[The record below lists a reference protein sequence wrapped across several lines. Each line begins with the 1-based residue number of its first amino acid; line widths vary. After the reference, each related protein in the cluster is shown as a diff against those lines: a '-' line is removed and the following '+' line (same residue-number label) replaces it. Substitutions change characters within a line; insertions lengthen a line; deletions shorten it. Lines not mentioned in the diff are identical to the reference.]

1 MRNCTYVTRLFLLS
15 SNNKHTPLMP
25 VWLVSLLIILAAFY
39 VMSEIVEHHF
49 LDSLNNIARW
59 MKLPPDV
66 AGATLLALGTSAP
79 EISTA
84 LLSLFLA
91 DGANPATGVGT
102 IVGSAI
108 FQMLVVIGFAAVVRT
123 CFLDWKP
130 VMRDS
135 IAYGISIGMLL
146 WFIQDGKFTLIESL
160 GFVGAYLVYLFMLF
174 LWTRRANRKLRVAR
188 KNQVHVHSTPDPQEE
203 IEAAQEVE
211 RQKPLSERNPVQK
224 ASYYFTLPIRTV
236 FSIIPDTKRN
246 PQWTVPVFLLSLA
259 IIGYACYWMVL
270 AAEDFAREIN
280 IPTAIIALTILAGG
294 SSVPEMISS
303 AVVSKQ
309 GKGDMAIS
317 NAVGS
322 NIFDILMSL
331 GLPLLIYTALNGDI
345 DLAAQLQAE
354 GQSIN
359 NITYSVLLLLG
370 TLVLVVG
377 LLAIQRFR
385 ANRAFGVLL
394 IALYVVY
401 VVAAYMGY
409 LD

>member
-1 MRNCTYVTRLFLLS
+1 
-15 SNNKHTPLMP
+15 MP
-25 VWLVSLLIILAAFY
+25 IWLESLLIILVAFY

-49 LDSLNNIARW
+49 LDSLNNISRW
-59 MKLPPDV
+59 LKLTPDV

-84 LLSLFLA
+84 LLSLFL
-91 DGANPATGVGT
+91 DPEKANPATGVGT

-123 CFLDWKP
+123 CLLNWKP
-130 VMRDS
+130 VIRDS
-135 IAYGISIGMLL
+135 IAYGISIVMLL
-146 WFIQDGKFTLIESL
+146 WSIQDGKFTFMESL
-160 GFVGAYLVYLFMLF
+160 SFVGAYLVYLFMLF
-174 LWTRRANRKLRVAR
+174 LWTKRANRKMRFAR
-188 KNQVHVHSTPDPQEE
+188 KNQVHMHNTPEE
-203 IEAAQEVE
+203 DAAPEEEEEPEQPKKSFHEKNTLE
-211 RQKPLSERNPVQK
+211 KL
-224 ASYYFTLPIRTV
+224 AYYFTWPVKTL

-246 PQWTVPVFLLSLA
+246 PRWTVPVFLLSLG

-270 AAEDFAREIN
+270 AAEVFATEIK

-309 GKGDMAIS
+309 GKGDMAVS

-331 GLPLLIYTALNGDI
+331 GLPLLIYTGINGDI
-345 DLAAQLQAE
+345 DLAGQLNAQ

-359 NITYSVLLLLG
+359 NITYSVLLLFV
-370 TLVLVVG
+370 TLILVVG

-385 ANRAFGVLL
+385 ANRAFGILL
-394 IALYVVY
+394 IVLYIIY
-401 VVAAYMGY
+401 VVAAYLGW
-409 LD
+409 LE